1 MEINWDLEL
10 EPDIEMPLSVF
21 RGPIV
26 YAMMREGE
34 WLYVGVSAYGMER
47 PADVRHA
54 STSELTSDPAVIIK
68 VWTFPDELS
77 ARRHERRMIKQHK
90 PYLNIKGII
99 STNLGKQYR
108 AKPGVYC
115 RWCSSPGKSC
125 CRPCKVWAIDQGLYP
140 YVKVGPKARR
150 LWERCFTPQ

>member
-10 EPDIEMPLSVF
+10 EPDIEMALSVF

-54 STSELTSDPAVIIK
+54 STAELTSDPAVIIK
-68 VWTFPDELS
+68 VWTFPDEMS
-77 ARRHERRMIKQHK
+77 ARRHERMLIRQHK
-90 PYLNIKGII
+90 PYLNVKGVV
-99 STNLGKQYR
+99 SVKR
-108 AKPGVYC
+108 KPQRPRDGAFC
-115 RWCSSPGKSC
+115 RWCSSPGRSC
-125 CRPCKVWAIDQGLYP
+125 CESCKVWAGGQGIYP
-140 YVKVGPKARR
+140 YAKVGPKLRR